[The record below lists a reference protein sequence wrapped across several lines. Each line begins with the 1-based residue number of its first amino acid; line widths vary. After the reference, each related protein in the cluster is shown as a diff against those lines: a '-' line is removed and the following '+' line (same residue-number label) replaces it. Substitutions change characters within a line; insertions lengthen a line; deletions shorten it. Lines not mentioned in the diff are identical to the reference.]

1 MEEEEGRQWQLC
13 DTCELAT
20 LIVHLQYILNVI
32 KVISL
37 AARAGSISQIQFNF
51 KLQIANQTYENWQVA
66 TA

>member
-20 LIVHLQYILNVI
+20 LTVDLQYILNVI
-32 KVISL
+32 KVIAL
-37 AARAGSISQIQFNF
+37 AARAGSIQQIHNF
-51 KLQIANQTYENWQVA
+51 KLQITNQTYENWQVA